1 MKAVEIH
8 LFAGEQHRVGVQRGP
23 DHELLLDV
31 DDVAL
36 IVRALRSESDRV
48 MPWESKMLTL
58 VADVLEDL

>member
-8 LFAGEQHRVGVQRGP
+8 LFAREQHRVGVPREP
-23 DHELLLDV
+23 DHELLLDA

-36 IVRALRSESDRV
+36 VVRALRSESDRV

-58 VADVLEDL
+58 VADVLEDM